1 VRALGIEEIVDLES
15 YSRLRREYR
24 RRVIEYKR
32 SRRLAV
38 GERVSLLFEDRET
51 LRFQVQEMLFVE
63 RISDPE
69 KVQHEL
75 DVYNELVPGEGEL
88 SATLF
93 IEIGES
99 TRIRAELDR
108 LVGLDE
114 HLLLVVGAGDE
125 SAIRAAFDPR
135 QRESDRISA
144 VQYVRFTL
152 SREAVARFCD
162 PALRAVVR
170 VDHPAYTEEAEIP
183 ADVRASLVA
192 TLTREPECL
201 LPGATGLAPSRDVVE
216 LETTRVRVLRAGG
229 SPDHWIVEPVERC
242 SLLAADREL
251 LVELTLAL
259 QTAVARLAERHGGV
273 RIEAVEAAAGAP
285 LRWRLSARAPA
296 RSASST

>member
-1 VRALGIEEIVDLES
+1 LRPLGADEIVDLET
-15 YSRLRREYR
+15 YARVRREYR
-24 RRVIEYKR
+24 RHVIEYKR

-63 RISDPE
+63 RIADPE

-75 DVYNELVPGEGEL
+75 DVYNELVPGDDEL

-99 TRIRAELDR
+99 SRIRAELDR

-114 HLLLVVGAGDE
+114 HLLLVAGEGDG
-125 SAIRAAFDPR
+125 SAIRADFDPR

-144 VQYVRFTL
+144 VQYVRFAL
-152 SREAVARFCD
+152 SGEAVARFCD
-162 PALRAVVR
+162 PAVRASVR
-170 VDHPAYTEEAEIP
+170 VDHPAYIEEATIP
-183 ADVRASLVA
+183 ADVRASLIA

-201 LPGATGLAPSRDVVE
+201 LPGGNAAAPARDVVE
-216 LETTRVRVLRAGG
+216 FETPRVRVLRAAGAA
-229 SPDHWIVEPVERC
+229 DHWIVEPVEPS

-251 LVELTLAL
+251 LVELSLAL
-259 QTAVARLAERHGGV
+259 QAAVARLAERHGGV
-273 RIEAVEAAAGAP
+273 RIEAVEVAAGAP
-285 LRWRLSARAPA
+285 LRWRLTARA
-296 RSASST
+296 R